1 MAKRKEVTIATAIKK
16 VKAAD
21 SVEVATH
28 INEKTRR
35 FGDAWVFRVSKKE
48 ALRVLNEMKRDYEKK
63 VYLTS
68 METGEGETVVLGHGF
83 SW

>member
-1 MAKRKEVTIATAIKK
+1 
-16 VKAAD
+16 
-21 SVEVATH
+21 
-28 INEKTRR
+28 
-35 FGDAWVFRVSKKE
+35 
-48 ALRVLNEMKRDYEKK
+48 VLNEMKRDYEKK